1 MIGEKEGFR
10 LLAIVLT
17 AALLLGV
24 TGVCFAAEAPA
35 EPITVAQFG
44 DEPGRTSSTPPGV
57 VDDFDEFDA
66 AYNNQ
71 PLVSDPLSGWN
82 RFWFE
87 INDALYRGLFRPVA
101 QGYAWA
107 IPPRPRTW
115 VSNFFTNLLFPVRF
129 LNDLLTGKWDA
140 AYMETS
146 KFVANTSFGVLGL
159 GDVTGGMPRN
169 WEPERPTADG
179 FDQTLGKA
187 GIGTGIYLVWP
198 FIGPSSV
205 RGTVGWVADAYCDPL
220 TYGKFTFLEFLGIR
234 AYKNLN
240 ELSLQL
246 EGNEYEALTDG
257 AVDKYAAVRD
267 AYIRYRAKKVAE

>member
-1 MIGEKEGFR
+1 MRGEQEGFR
-10 LLAIVLT
+10 LFAIVLA
-17 AALLLGV
+17 AALLLG
-24 TGVCFAAEAPA
+24 TAGVCRAAQAQA
-35 EPITVAQFG
+35 EPVRVAQFG
-44 DEPGRTSSTPPGV
+44 GEPAKAPSTPSDS

-66 AYNNQ
+66 QYSDQ

-82 RFWFE
+82 RFWFQV
-87 INDALYRGLFRPVA
+87 NDSLYRGVFRPMA
-101 QGYAWA
+101 RGYAWVVPA
-107 IPPRPRTW
+107 RPRTW

-159 GDVTGGMPRN
+159 GDVTGGMPKN

-187 GIGTGIYLVWP
+187 GFGPGIYLVWP
-198 FIGPSSV
+198 FIGPSSI
-205 RGTVGWVADAYCDPL
+205 RGSVGWLADAYCDPL
-220 TYGKFTFLEFLGIR
+220 TYGRFTFLEFMGIR

-246 EGNEYEALTDG
+246 EGNEYETLTDG